1 MQGLEQSHMFVA
13 MRNAVHCCHV
23 LSASAKD
30 VSRREGF
37 RGIPAPRVVA
47 PGVETAEQKT
57 DKHIKAKENDVIQKE
72 AREHPIDAVRIEE
85 FVIQEDQHDNKRWNR
100 KK

>member
-1 MQGLEQSHMFVA
+1 

-37 RGIPAPRVVA
+37 RGIPAPCVVA
-47 PGVETAEQKT
+47 PGVETAEQNT
-57 DKHIKAKENDVIQKE
+57 ERQIKAKENDVIQKE
-72 AREHPIDAVRIEE
+72 AREQPMMTQRAGGFTPLVLLVVCRHCL
-85 FVIQEDQHDNKRWNR
+85 HKYKR
-100 KK
+100 